1 MAPIKTFPEGD
12 IKKSIFNN
20 LKKKKMEI
28 INGKLPKDFAKE
40 FTTKEDFHTY
50 FESLY
55 KQGIEQL
62 LQGELDAHLGYEK
75 HNSDGYNSGN
85 SRNGSFS
92 KTIKSETFGDMVL
105 NIPRDRNGKFDP
117 QIIPKGETM
126 SQKIEDAILGMY
138 SRGMTRS
145 DIVEQVKAVYGIS
158 ISETTIS
165 VISDKILLDVE
176 EWTKRILEPQYLIVW
191 MDAVHLKVRTD
202 GKYINQA
209 MHVVIG
215 LRIDGMKEV
224 LGMWLNKTESA
235 SFWMSVLSDLKSR
248 GVEDIIIACTD
259 NLTGFT
265 KAIKGSFPE
274 TITQLCIVH
283 QIRNSLKF
291 VVAKDR
297 KQFCNDMKE
306 IYNAINEEVAV
317 EALKSLKIKWVE
329 KYKYAIEGWERNWE
343 NLMPFLEYPPEIR
356 KMMYTTNTIENLNR
370 SIRKYTKTK
379 VQFPDEKSVKK
390 SVYLAIQNSQLGW
403 KGCIPKWGLVM
414 NQFLVIFG
422 NRCKIKH

>member
-1 MAPIKTFPEGD
+1 
-12 IKKSIFNN
+12 
-20 LKKKKMEI
+20 MEI
-28 INGKLPKDFAKE
+28 KDGKLPKDFAKE
-40 FTTKEDFHTY
+40 FTTKEDFHSY

-62 LQGELDAHLGYEK
+62 LQGELDAHLGYQK
-75 HNSDGYNSGN
+75 HKIEGNNSGN

-105 NIPRDRNGKFDP
+105 SIPRDRNGQFNP

-145 DIVEQVKAVYGIS
+145 DIVEQVKSVYGIS
-158 ISETTIS
+158 VSESTIS
-165 VISDKILLDVE
+165 TISDKVLIDLED
-176 EWTKRILEPQYLIVW
+176 WTKRLLEPQYLVVW
-191 MDAVHLKVRTD
+191 MDAVHLKVRTE
-202 GKYINQA
+202 GKYINNA
-209 MHVVIG
+209 MHVIIG
-215 LRIDGMKEV
+215 LRTDGIKEV

-235 SFWMSVLSDLKSR
+235 SFWMSVLSDLKNR

-259 NLTGFT
+259 NLAGFT
-265 KAIKGSFPE
+265 KAIKGVFPE

-291 VVAKDR
+291 VVTKDR
-297 KQFCNDMKE
+297 KSFCDDMRQ
-306 IYNAINEEVAV
+306 IYTSINQENAA
-317 EALKSLKIKWVE
+317 EALKSLKTKWGQ
-329 KYKYAIEGWERNWE
+329 KYKYAIDGWENNWE
-343 NLMPFLEYPPEIR
+343 NLMPFLEYPLELR
-356 KMMYTTNTIENLNR
+356 KIIYTTNTIENLNR
-370 SIRKYTKTK
+370 NIRKYTKTK

-390 SVYLAIQNSQLGW
+390 SVYLAIKNSHEGW
-403 KGCIPKWGLVM
+403 IRPIIGWGLIM

-422 NRCKIKH
+422 KRCKIKH

>member
-1 MAPIKTFPEGD
+1 
-12 IKKSIFNN
+12 
-20 LKKKKMEI
+20 MEI
-28 INGKLPKDFAKE
+28 KDGKLPKDFAKE
-40 FTTKEDFHTY
+40 FTTKEDFHSY

-62 LQGELDAHLGYEK
+62 LQGELDAHLGYQK
-75 HNSDGYNSGN
+75 HKIEGNNSGN

-105 NIPRDRNGKFDP
+105 SIPRDRNGQFNP

-145 DIVEQVKAVYGIS
+145 DIVEQVKSVYGIS
-158 ISETTIS
+158 VSESTIS
-165 VISDKILLDVE
+165 TISDKILIDVE
-176 EWTKRILEPQYLIVW
+176 DWTKRLLEPQYLVVW
-191 MDAVHLKVRTD
+191 MDAVHLKVRTE
-202 GKYINQA
+202 GKYINNA
-209 MHVVIG
+209 MHVIIG
-215 LRIDGMKEV
+215 LRTDGIKEV

-235 SFWMSVLSDLKSR
+235 SFWMSVLSDLKNR

-259 NLTGFT
+259 NLAGFT
-265 KAIKGSFPE
+265 KAIKGVFPE

-291 VVAKDR
+291 VVTKDR
-297 KQFCNDMKE
+297 KSFCDDMRQ
-306 IYNAINEEVAV
+306 IYTSINQENAA
-317 EALKSLKIKWVE
+317 EALKSLKTKWGQ
-329 KYKYAIEGWERNWE
+329 KYKYAIDGWENNWE
-343 NLMPFLEYPPEIR
+343 NLMPFLEYPLELR
-356 KMMYTTNTIENLNR
+356 KIIYTTNTIENLNR
-370 SIRKYTKTK
+370 NIRKYTKTK

-390 SVYLAIQNSQLGW
+390 SVYLAIKNSHEGW
-403 KGCIPKWGLVM
+403 IRPIIGWGLIM

-422 NRCKIKH
+422 KRCKIKH

>member
-1 MAPIKTFPEGD
+1 
-12 IKKSIFNN
+12 
-20 LKKKKMEI
+20 MEI
-28 INGKLPKDFAKE
+28 KDGKLPKDFAKE
-40 FTTKEDFHTY
+40 FTTKEDFHSY

-62 LQGELDAHLGYEK
+62 LQGELDAHLGYQK
-75 HNSDGYNSGN
+75 HKIEGNNSGN

-105 NIPRDRNGKFDP
+105 SIPRDRNGQFNP

-145 DIVEQVKAVYGIS
+145 DIVEQVKSVYGIS
-158 ISETTIS
+158 VSESTIS
-165 VISDKILLDVE
+165 TISDKILIDVE
-176 EWTKRILEPQYLIVW
+176 DWTKRLLEPQYLVVW
-191 MDAVHLKVRTD
+191 MDAVHLKVRTE
-202 GKYINQA
+202 GKYINNA
-209 MHVVIG
+209 MHVIIG
-215 LRIDGMKEV
+215 LRTDGIKEV

-235 SFWMSVLSDLKSR
+235 SFWMSVLSDLKNR

-259 NLTGFT
+259 NLAGFT
-265 KAIKGSFPE
+265 KAIKGVFPE

-291 VVAKDR
+291 VVTKDR
-297 KQFCNDMKE
+297 KSFCDDMRE
-306 IYNAINEEVAV
+306 IYTSINQENAV
-317 EALKSLKIKWVE
+317 EALKSLKTKWGQ
-329 KYKYAIEGWERNWE
+329 KYKYAIDGWENNWE
-343 NLMPFLEYPPEIR
+343 NLMPFLEYPLELR
-356 KMMYTTNTIENLNR
+356 KIIYTTNTIENLNR
-370 SIRKYTKTK
+370 NIRKYTKTK

-390 SVYLAIQNSQLGW
+390 SVYLAIKNSHEGW
-403 KGCIPKWGLVM
+403 IRPIIGWGLIM

-422 NRCKIKH
+422 KRCKIKH

>member
-1 MAPIKTFPEGD
+1 MI
-12 IKKSIFNN
+12 
-20 LKKKKMEI
+20 MEI
-28 INGKLPKDFAKE
+28 KDGKLPKDFTKNFE
-40 FTTKEDFHTY
+40 TKESFHSY

-75 HNSDGYNSGN
+75 HKKEGYNSGN
-85 SRNGSFS
+85 SRNGSFQ

-105 NIPRDRNGKFDP
+105 KIPRDRNGEFEP

-126 SQKIEDAILGMY
+126 SQKIEQAIMGMY

-145 DIVEQVKAVYGIS
+145 DIVEQVKSVYGIS
-158 ISETTIS
+158 VSESTIS
-165 VISDKILLDVE
+165 TISDRILVDVE

-202 GKYINQA
+202 GKYINNA
-209 MHVVIG
+209 MHIVIG
-215 LRIDGMKEV
+215 LKPDGLKEV

-235 SFWMSVLSDLKSR
+235 SFWMTVLSDLKTR
-248 GVEDIIIACTD
+248 GVEDILVACSD

-265 KAIKGSFPE
+265 KAIKGVFPE

-283 QIRNSLKF
+283 QIRNSIKF
-291 VVAKDR
+291 VVTKDR
-297 KQFCNDMKE
+297 KEFCQDIKE
-306 IYNAINEEVAV
+306 IYTSINV
-317 EALKSLKIKWVE
+317 EAAEQALETLKKKWGE
-329 KYKYAIEGWERNWE
+329 KYKYAIDGWENNWE
-343 NLMPFLEYPPEIR
+343 NLIPFLEYPPELR
-356 KMMYTTNTIENLNR
+356 KIIYTTNTIENLNR
-370 SIRKYTKTK
+370 TIRKYTKTK

-390 SVYLAIQNSQLGW
+390 SIYLAIKNNEKCWTKSI
-403 KGCIPKWGLVM
+403 KEWGLIM

-422 NRCKIKH
+422 KRCRIKH

>member
-1 MAPIKTFPEGD
+1 
-12 IKKSIFNN
+12 
-20 LKKKKMEI
+20 MEI
-28 INGKLPKDFAKE
+28 KDGKLPKDFAKE
-40 FTTKEDFHTY
+40 FTSKEDFHSY

-62 LQGELDAHLGYEK
+62 LQGELDVHLGYEK
-75 HNSDGYNSGN
+75 HKIEGNNSGN

-105 NIPRDRNGKFDP
+105 SIPRDRNGKFDP

-145 DIVEQVKAVYGIS
+145 DIVEQVKSVYGIS

-165 VISDKILLDVE
+165 TISDKILVDVE
-176 EWTKRILEPQYLIVW
+176 EWAKRVLEPQYLIVW

-215 LRIDGMKEV
+215 LRVDGTKEV

-235 SFWMSVLSDLKSR
+235 SFWMSVLSDLKNR
-248 GVEDIIIACTD
+248 GVQDIIIACTD
-259 NLTGFT
+259 NLAGFT
-265 KAIKGSFPE
+265 KAIKGVFPE

-283 QIRNSLKF
+283 QIRNSMKF
-291 VVAKDR
+291 VVWKDR
-297 KQFCNDMKE
+297 QEFCNDIKE

-317 EALKSLKIKWVE
+317 EALEKVKTKWGE
-329 KYKYAIEGWERNWE
+329 KYKYAIDGWERNWE
-343 NLMPFLEYPPEIR
+343 NLMPFLEYPPELR
-356 KMMYTTNTIENLNR
+356 KIMYTTNTIENLNR
-370 SIRKYTKTK
+370 GIRKYTKTK

-390 SVYLAIQNSQLGW
+390 SVYLAILNSQDGW
-403 KGCIPKWGLVM
+403 TGCIPKWGLVM

>member
-1 MAPIKTFPEGD
+1 
-12 IKKSIFNN
+12 
-20 LKKKKMEI
+20 MEI
-28 INGKLPKDFAKE
+28 KDGKLPKDFAKE
-40 FTTKEDFHTY
+40 FTTKEDFHSY

-75 HNSDGYNSGN
+75 HKIEGNNSGN
-85 SRNGSFS
+85 SRNGSFP

-105 NIPRDRNGKFDP
+105 SIPRDRNGKFDP

-126 SQKIEDAILGMY
+126 SQKIEGAILGMY

-145 DIVEQVKAVYGIS
+145 DIVEQVKSVYGIS

-165 VISDKILLDVE
+165 TISDKILVDVE
-176 EWTKRILEPQYLIVW
+176 EWTKRVLEPQYLIVW
-191 MDAVHLKVRTD
+191 MDAVHLKVRTE

-215 LRIDGMKEV
+215 LRVDGTKEV

-235 SFWMSVLSDLKSR
+235 SFWMSVLSDLKNR

-259 NLTGFT
+259 NLAGFT
-265 KAIKGSFPE
+265 KAIKGAFPE

-283 QIRNSLKF
+283 QIRNSMKF
-291 VVAKDR
+291 VVWKDR
-297 KQFCNDMKE
+297 QEFCNDIKE

-317 EALKSLKIKWVE
+317 EALEKVKTKWGE
-329 KYKYAIEGWERNWE
+329 KYKYAIDGWERNWE
-343 NLMPFLEYPPEIR
+343 NLMPFLEYPPELR
-356 KMMYTTNTIENLNR
+356 KIMYTTNAIENLNR
-370 SIRKYTKTK
+370 GIRKYTKTK

-390 SVYLAIQNSQLGW
+390 SVYLAILNSQEGW
-403 KGCIPKWGLVM
+403 TGCIPKWGLVM

>member
-1 MAPIKTFPEGD
+1 
-12 IKKSIFNN
+12 
-20 LKKKKMEI
+20 MEI
-28 INGKLPKDFAKE
+28 KDGKLPKDFAKE
-40 FTTKEDFHTY
+40 FTTKEDFHSY

-62 LQGELDAHLGYEK
+62 LQGELDAHLGYQK
-75 HNSDGYNSGN
+75 HKIEGNNSGN

-105 NIPRDRNGKFDP
+105 SIPRDRNGQFNP

-145 DIVEQVKAVYGIS
+145 DIVEQVKSVYGIS
-158 ISETTIS
+158 VSESTIS
-165 VISDKILLDVE
+165 TISDKILIDLED
-176 EWTKRILEPQYLIVW
+176 WTKRLLEPQYLVVW
-191 MDAVHLKVRTD
+191 MDAVHLKVRTE
-202 GKYINQA
+202 GKYINNA
-209 MHVVIG
+209 MHVIIG
-215 LRIDGMKEV
+215 LRTDGIKEV

-235 SFWMSVLSDLKSR
+235 SFWMSVLSDLKNR

-259 NLTGFT
+259 NLAGFT
-265 KAIKGSFPE
+265 KAIKGVFPE

-291 VVAKDR
+291 VVTKDR
-297 KQFCNDMKE
+297 KSFCDDMRQ
-306 IYNAINEEVAV
+306 IYTSINQENAA
-317 EALKSLKIKWVE
+317 EALKSLKTKWGQ
-329 KYKYAIEGWERNWE
+329 KYKYAIDGWENNWE
-343 NLMPFLEYPPEIR
+343 NLMPFLEYPLELR
-356 KMMYTTNTIENLNR
+356 KIIYTTNTIENLNR
-370 SIRKYTKTK
+370 NIRKYTKTK

-390 SVYLAIQNSQLGW
+390 SVYLAIKNSHEGW
-403 KGCIPKWGLVM
+403 IRPIIGWGLIM

-422 NRCKIKH
+422 KRCKIKH

>member
-1 MAPIKTFPEGD
+1 
-12 IKKSIFNN
+12 
-20 LKKKKMEI
+20 MEI
-28 INGKLPKDFAKE
+28 KDGKLPKDFAKE
-40 FTTKEDFHTY
+40 FTTKEDFHSY

-62 LQGELDAHLGYEK
+62 LQGELDAHLGYQK
-75 HNSDGYNSGN
+75 HKIEGNNSGN

-105 NIPRDRNGKFDP
+105 SIPRDRNGQFNP

-145 DIVEQVKAVYGIS
+145 DIVEQVKSVYGIS
-158 ISETTIS
+158 VSESTIS
-165 VISDKILLDVE
+165 TISDKILIDLED
-176 EWTKRILEPQYLIVW
+176 WTKRLLEPQYLVVW
-191 MDAVHLKVRTD
+191 MDAVHLKVRTE
-202 GKYINQA
+202 GKYINNA
-209 MHVVIG
+209 MHVIIG
-215 LRIDGMKEV
+215 LRTDGIKEV

-235 SFWMSVLSDLKSR
+235 SFWMSVLSDLKNR

-259 NLTGFT
+259 NLAGFT
-265 KAIKGSFPE
+265 KAIKGVFPE

-291 VVAKDR
+291 VVTKDR
-297 KQFCNDMKE
+297 KSFCDDMRQ
-306 IYNAINEEVAV
+306 IYTSINQENAV
-317 EALKSLKIKWVE
+317 EALKSLKTKWGQ
-329 KYKYAIEGWERNWE
+329 KYKYAIDGWENNWG
-343 NLMPFLEYPPEIR
+343 NLMPFLEYPLELR
-356 KMMYTTNTIENLNR
+356 KIIYTTNTIENLNR
-370 SIRKYTKTK
+370 NIRKYTKTK

-390 SVYLAIQNSQLGW
+390 SVYLAIKNSHEGW
-403 KGCIPKWGLVM
+403 IRPIIGWGLIM

-422 NRCKIKH
+422 KRCKIKH

>member
-1 MAPIKTFPEGD
+1 
-12 IKKSIFNN
+12 
-20 LKKKKMEI
+20 MEI
-28 INGKLPKDFAKE
+28 KDGKLPKDFAKE
-40 FTTKEDFHTY
+40 FTTKEDFHSY

-75 HNSDGYNSGN
+75 HKIEGNNSGN

-105 NIPRDRNGKFDP
+105 SIPRDRNGQFDP

-145 DIVEQVKAVYGIS
+145 DIVEQVKGVYGIS
-158 ISETTIS
+158 VSESTIS
-165 VISDKILLDVE
+165 TISDKIMIDVE
-176 EWTKRILEPQYLIVW
+176 DWSKRLLEPQYLVVW
-191 MDAVHLKVRTD
+191 MDAVHLKVRTE
-202 GKYINQA
+202 GKYINNA

-215 LRIDGMKEV
+215 LRTDGVKEV

-235 SFWMSVLSDLKSR
+235 SFWMSVLSDIKSR

-265 KAIKGSFPE
+265 KAIKGVFPE

-291 VVAKDR
+291 VVTKDR
-297 KQFCNDMKE
+297 KSFCDDMRQ
-306 IYNAINEEVAV
+306 IYTSINQENAV
-317 EALKSLKIKWVE
+317 EALKSLKTKWGQ
-329 KYKYAIEGWERNWE
+329 KYKYAIDGWENNWE
-343 NLMPFLEYPPEIR
+343 NIMPFLEYPPELR
-356 KMMYTTNTIENLNR
+356 KIIYTTNTIENLNR
-370 SIRKYTKTK
+370 NIRKYTKTK

-390 SVYLAIQNSQLGW
+390 SVYLAIKNSQTGW
-403 KGCIPKWGLVM
+403 IRPIFGWGLIM

>member
-1 MAPIKTFPEGD
+1 
-12 IKKSIFNN
+12 
-20 LKKKKMEI
+20 MEI
-28 INGKLPKDFAKE
+28 KDGKLPKDFATE
-40 FTTKEDFHTY
+40 FATKEDFHSY

-75 HNSDGYNSGN
+75 HKIEGNNSGN
-85 SRNGSFS
+85 SRNGSFP

-105 NIPRDRNGKFDP
+105 SIPRDRNGKFEP

-145 DIVEQVKAVYGIS
+145 DIVEQVKSVYGIS
-158 ISETTIS
+158 VSESTIS
-165 VISDKILLDVE
+165 TISDKILVDVE
-176 EWTKRILEPQYLIVW
+176 EWTKRILEPQYLVVW
-191 MDAVHLKVRTD
+191 MDAVHLKVRTE
-202 GKYINQA
+202 GKYINNA

-215 LRIDGMKEV
+215 LRIDGVKEV

-259 NLTGFT
+259 NLAGFT
-265 KAIKGSFPE
+265 KAIKGVFPE

-297 KQFCNDMKE
+297 KSFCDDMRQ
-306 IYNAINEEVAV
+306 IYTSIHQENAV
-317 EALKSLKIKWVE
+317 EALKSLKTKWGQ
-329 KYKYAIEGWERNWE
+329 KYKYAIDGWENNWE
-343 NLMPFLEYPPEIR
+343 NLMPFLEYPLELR
-356 KMMYTTNTIENLNR
+356 KIIYTTNTIENLNR
-370 SIRKYTKTK
+370 NIRKYTKTK

-390 SVYLAIQNSQLGW
+390 SVYLAIKNSHEGW
-403 KGCIPKWGLVM
+403 IRPITGWGLIM

>member
-1 MAPIKTFPEGD
+1 
-12 IKKSIFNN
+12 
-20 LKKKKMEI
+20 MEI
-28 INGKLPKDFAKE
+28 KEGKLPKDFAKNFE
-40 FTTKEDFHTY
+40 TKESFHSY

-75 HNSDGYNSGN
+75 HKKVGYNSGN
-85 SRNGSFS
+85 SRNGSFA

-105 NIPRDRNGKFDP
+105 KIPRDRNGEFEP

-126 SQKIEDAILGMY
+126 SQKIEDAIMGMY

-145 DIVEQVKAVYGIS
+145 DIVEQVKSIYGIS
-158 ISETTIS
+158 VSESTIS
-165 VISDKILLDVE
+165 TISDRILVDVE
-176 EWTKRILEPQYLIVW
+176 QWTRRTLEPQYLIVW

-202 GKYINQA
+202 GKYINNA

-215 LRIDGMKEV
+215 LKPDGLKEV

-235 SFWMSVLSDLKSR
+235 SFWMTVLSDLKTR
-248 GVEDIIIACTD
+248 GVESILIACTD

-265 KAIKGSFPE
+265 KAIKGVFPE
-274 TITQLCIVH
+274 TITQLCVVH
-283 QIRNSLKF
+283 QIRNSIKF
-291 VVAKDR
+291 VVHKDR
-297 KQFCNDMKE
+297 KGFCQDLKE
-306 IYNAINEEVAV
+306 IYTSINV
-317 EALKSLKIKWVE
+317 EAAEQALESLKKKWGE
-329 KYKYAIEGWERNWE
+329 KYKYAIDSWENNWE
-343 NLMPFLEYPPEIR
+343 NLIPFLEYPPELRRI
-356 KMMYTTNTIENLNR
+356 MYTTNTIENLNR

-390 SVYLAIQNSQLGW
+390 SVYLAIKNNEKSWTQT
-403 KGCIPKWGLVM
+403 IHKWGLIM

-422 NRCKIKH
+422 NKCQIKH